1 MALIAS
7 VPPQTP
13 QQLLQIESFWNLI
26 SDSDEAV
33 QLGVYSLLEKKY
45 AHTSIGVGAT
55 TRPRPMF
62 RQMKG
67 VLQQSEDAR
76 SLRDEYLDSRY
87 GL

>member
-1 MALIAS
+1 MALVAA

-13 QQLLQIESFWNLI
+13 QQMLQIESFWNLI
-26 SDSDEAV
+26 NDSDEAV

-45 AHTSIGVGAT
+45 AHAHVGAGAS
-55 TRPRPMF
+55 TRPRPSF

-67 VLQQSEDAR
+67 ILQPIADTNG
-76 SLRDEYLDSRY
+76 LRDEYLNSKY

>member
-1 MALIAS
+1 MALVAT

-13 QQLLQIESFWNLI
+13 QQMLQIESFWNLI
-26 SDSDEAV
+26 NDSDEAV

-45 AHTSIGVGAT
+45 AHAHAGAGAS
-55 TRPRPMF
+55 TRPRPSF

-67 VLQQSEDAR
+67 ILQPIADTND
-76 SLRDEYLDSRY
+76 LRDEYLNSKY